1 METSRTNFRS
11 RGPRGH
17 TRICDNTILP
27 FPDVQKGYH
36 PASSTRA
43 WDTLFHDFFPP
54 DNHTVH
60 HGNILK
66 SLLFG
71 HFGKFRIQVMPL
83 VILTLRGLNQITGRV
98 QNNPGRIRG
107 SDLQH
112 SSFQTTEETFRVHLF
127 LQSGLVEYARYSFV
141 PLFFFATSEKK
152 YTDFLPV
159 ILRQMILKDW
169 PLLKVFYTFVHSFS
183 FFLREKDVLSYVI

>member
-1 METSRTNFRS
+1 MISFR
-11 RGPRGH
+11 
-17 TRICDNTILP
+17 L
-27 FPDVQKGYH
+27 
-36 PASSTRA
+36 
-43 WDTLFHDFFPP
+43 

-60 HGNILK
+60 HGDVLK

-98 QNNPGRIRG
+98 QNNPGRIRS

-112 SSFQTTEETFRVHLF
+112 STFQTTEETFRMHLF
-127 LQSGLVEYARYSFV
+127 LQSGLVEYARYLFV
-141 PLFFFATSEKK
+141 SLFSLLQRKK

-169 PLLKVFYTFVHSFS
+169 PLLKYPLHFCSW
-183 FFLREKDVLSYVI
+183 FFLFLTGKGHFKLQAI